1 MLLTPI
7 SHPAYRQAGVEGRG
21 VAVQSQTLAPER
33 KGEGAGRQVKEEM
46 TQEKLDILEEAKRV
60 LRVEAHSIL
69 DLVERIDESFSRAVE
84 LLYQCKGRVVLM
96 GMGKSG
102 LVGRKIASTFASTG
116 TPAFFLH
123 PAEGVNGDFG
133 MLAKEDVVIAISK
146 SGETREL
153 LEVLPLIKRY
163 GNRFITLTG
172 NFNSTLAKA
181 GDVCLSI
188 HVKEEACPMG
198 LAPTASTTATLALG
212 DALAVALMG
221 KKGFKEEDFA
231 LLHPGGTLGKRLLLK
246 VEDLMHIGEAF
257 PMVSEKALMKD
268 AIFEITSKRL
278 GATGVCN
285 GEGHLVGVITDGDLR
300 RALEKFS
307 DLLHRKASEVM
318 TRNPKWIEKDAL
330 AAKAVQRM
338 EEYSITS
345 LFIFNRTGDKV
356 PVGII
361 HLHDLLKAGVV

>member
-1 MLLTPI
+1 M
-7 SHPAYRQAGVEGRG
+7 
-21 VAVQSQTLAPER
+21 
-33 KGEGAGRQVKEEM
+33 
-46 TQEKLDILEEAKRV
+46 DILEEAKRV
-60 LRVEAHSIL
+60 LRVEAQSIL
-69 DLVERIDESFSRAVE
+69 DLAERMDENFSRAVE
-84 LLYQCKGRVVLM
+84 LLHHCEGKVVLM

-116 TPAFFLH
+116 TPSFFIH
-123 PAEGVNGDFG
+123 PAEGLNGDFG
-133 MLAKEDVVIAISK
+133 MLTKEDVVIAISN

-163 GNRFITLTG
+163 GNRLITFTG
-172 NFNSTLAKA
+172 NLNSTLAKA
-181 GDVCLSI
+181 GDVNLDI
-188 HVKEEACPMG
+188 RVKEEADPLG
-198 LAPTASTTATLALG
+198 LVPTASTTATLALG

-221 KKGFKEEDFA
+221 KKDFKKEDFA
-231 LLHPGGTLGKRLLLK
+231 ILHPGGTLGKRLLLK
-246 VEDLMHIGEAF
+246 VEDLMHMGKAF
-257 PMVSEKALMKD
+257 PMVSEKTLMKD

-278 GATGVCN
+278 GVTGVCN
-285 GEGHLVGVITDGDLR
+285 TEGHLVGVITDGDLR

-307 DLLHRKASEVM
+307 DLLNREASEVM
-318 TRNPKWIEKDAL
+318 TKNPKWIEKDAL

-345 LFIFNRTGDKV
+345 LFVFKKAGDKV

>member
-1 MLLTPI
+1 
-7 SHPAYRQAGVEGRG
+7 
-21 VAVQSQTLAPER
+21 
-33 KGEGAGRQVKEEM
+33 
-46 TQEKLDILEEAKRV
+46 LDIVEEAKRV
-60 LRVEAHSIL
+60 LRVEAQSLL
-69 DLVERIDESFSRAVE
+69 DLAERIDENFSRAVE
-84 LLYQCKGRVVLM
+84 LLYHCKGKVVLM

-116 TPAFFLH
+116 TPSFFLH
-123 PAEGVNGDFG
+123 PAEGLNGDFG
-133 MLAKEDVVIAISK
+133 MLAKEDLIIAISY

-163 GNRFITLTG
+163 GNRLITLTG
-172 NFNSTLAKA
+172 NENSTLSKA
-181 GDVCLSI
+181 GDVNLDI
-188 HVKEEACPMG
+188 RVKEEACPLG
-198 LAPTASTTATLALG
+198 LAPTSSTTATLALG

-221 KKGFKEEDFA
+221 KKDFKKEDFA
-231 LLHPGGTLGKRLLLK
+231 ILHPGGVLGKRLLLK
-246 VEDLMHIGEAF
+246 VEDLMHVGKAF
-257 PMVSEKALMKD
+257 PMVSEKTLMKD

-278 GATGVCN
+278 GVTAVCN
-285 GEGHLVGVITDGDLR
+285 TEGHLMGVITDGDLR

-307 DLLHRKASEVM
+307 DLFNREAFEVM
-318 TRNPKWIEKDAL
+318 TKNPKWIEKDAL

-345 LFIFNRTGDKV
+345 LFVFKKAEDKV

>member
-1 MLLTPI
+1 M
-7 SHPAYRQAGVEGRG
+7 
-21 VAVQSQTLAPER
+21 
-33 KGEGAGRQVKEEM
+33 
-46 TQEKLDILEEAKRV
+46 DIVEEAKRV
-60 LRVEAHSIL
+60 LRVEAQSLL
-69 DLVERIDESFSRAVE
+69 DLAGRIDDNFSRAVE
-84 LLYQCKGRVVLM
+84 LLYYCKGKVVLM

-116 TPAFFLH
+116 TPSFFLH
-123 PAEGVNGDFG
+123 PAEGLNGDFG
-133 MLAKEDVVIAISK
+133 MLAKEDLIIAISN

-163 GNRFITLTG
+163 GNRLITLTG
-172 NFNSTLAKA
+172 NMTSTLAKS
-181 GDVCLSI
+181 GDVNLDI
-188 HVKEEACPMG
+188 HVKEEADPLG
-198 LAPTASTTATLALG
+198 LAPTSSTTATLALG

-221 KKGFKEEDFA
+221 KRDFKKEDFA
-231 LLHPGGTLGKRLLLK
+231 ILHPGGVLGKKLLLK
-246 VEDLMHIGEAF
+246 VEDLMHVGKAF

-268 AIFEITSKRL
+268 AVFEITSKRL
-278 GATGVCN
+278 GVTAVCN
-285 GEGHLVGVITDGDLR
+285 TEGHLVGVITDGDLR
-300 RALEKFS
+300 RAIEKFS
-307 DLLHRKASEVM
+307 DLFNRKASEVM

-345 LFIFNRTGDKV
+345 LFVFDKAGDKV

>member
-1 MLLTPI
+1 M
-7 SHPAYRQAGVEGRG
+7 
-21 VAVQSQTLAPER
+21 
-33 KGEGAGRQVKEEM
+33 
-46 TQEKLDILEEAKRV
+46 DIVEEAKRV
-60 LRVEAHSIL
+60 LRVEAQSLL
-69 DLVERIDESFSRAVE
+69 DLAGRIDENFSRAVE
-84 LLYQCKGRVVLM
+84 LLYHCKGKVVLM

-116 TPAFFLH
+116 TPSFFLH
-123 PAEGVNGDFG
+123 PAEGLNGDFG
-133 MLAKEDVVIAISK
+133 MLAKEDLIIAISN

-163 GNRFITLTG
+163 GNRLITLTG
-172 NFNSTLAKA
+172 NMTSTLAKS
-181 GDVCLSI
+181 GDINLDI
-188 HVKEEACPMG
+188 HVKEEADPLG
-198 LAPTASTTATLALG
+198 LAPTSSTTATLALG

-221 KKGFKEEDFA
+221 KRDFKKEDFA
-231 LLHPGGTLGKRLLLK
+231 ILHPGGVLGKRLLLK
-246 VEDLMHIGEAF
+246 VEDLMHVGKAF

-268 AIFEITSKRL
+268 AVFEITSKRL
-278 GATGVCN
+278 GVTAVCN
-285 GEGHLVGVITDGDLR
+285 TEGHLVGVITDGDLR

-307 DLLHRKASEVM
+307 DLFNRKASEVM

-345 LFIFNRTGDKV
+345 LFVFDKAGDKV

>member
-1 MLLTPI
+1 MNVI
-7 SHPAYRQAGVEGRG
+7 
-21 VAVQSQTLAPER
+21 
-33 KGEGAGRQVKEEM
+33 
-46 TQEKLDILEEAKRV
+46 DEAKRV
-60 LRVEAHSIL
+60 LRVEAQSIL
-69 DLVERIDESFSRAVE
+69 DLAERIDENFSRAVE
-84 LLYQCKGRVVLM
+84 LLYHCKGKVVLM

-133 MLAKEDVVIAISK
+133 MLAREDVVIAISN

-163 GNRFITLTG
+163 GNRLIALTG
-172 NFNSTLAKA
+172 KVNSSLARA
-181 GDVCLSI
+181 GDVCLNLS
-188 HVKEEACPMG
+188 VKEEACPMG
-198 LAPTASTTATLALG
+198 LAPTASTTATLAMG
-212 DALAVALMG
+212 DALAIALMG
-221 KKGFKEEDFA
+221 KRGFDEKDFA
-231 LLHPGGTLGKRLLLK
+231 LLHPGGTLGKKLLLK
-246 VEDLMHIGEAF
+246 VEDLMHVGKAF
-257 PMVSEKALMKD
+257 PMVAEKALMKD

-278 GATGVCN
+278 GVTAVCN

-300 RALEKFS
+300 RALEKFN
-307 DLLHRKASEVM
+307 DLFQREAREVM

-345 LFIFNRTGDKV
+345 LFVFNQAGEKV

>member
-1 MLLTPI
+1 MDSI
-7 SHPAYRQAGVEGRG
+7 
-21 VAVQSQTLAPER
+21 
-33 KGEGAGRQVKEEM
+33 
-46 TQEKLDILEEAKRV
+46 EEAKRV
-60 LRVEAHSIL
+60 LRVEAQSIL
-69 DLVERIDESFSRAVE
+69 DLAERIDENFSKAVD
-84 LLYQCKGRVVLM
+84 LLYHCKGKVVLM

-123 PAEGVNGDFG
+123 PAEGLNGDFG
-133 MLAKEDVVIAISK
+133 MLAKEDVIIAISN

-163 GNRFITLTG
+163 GNRLITCTG
-172 NFNSTLAKA
+172 NSNSTLAKT
-181 GDVCLSI
+181 GDVHLDI
-188 HVKEEACPMG
+188 RVKEEACPLG

-212 DALAVALMG
+212 DALAVALME
-221 KKGFKEEDFA
+221 KRDFKQEDFA
-231 LLHPGGTLGKRLLLK
+231 ILHPGGALGKRLLLK
-246 VEDLMHIGEAF
+246 VEDLMHIGKAF
-257 PMVSEKALMKD
+257 PMVSEKTLMKD
-268 AIFEITSKRL
+268 AVFEITSKRL
-278 GATGVCN
+278 GVTGVSN
-285 GEGHLVGVITDGDLR
+285 AQGHLVGVITDGDLR

-307 DLLHRKASEVM
+307 DLFNREASEVM
-318 TRNPKWIEKDAL
+318 TRNPKWIERSAL

-345 LFIFNRTGDKV
+345 LFVFDKGGDKV

>member
-1 MLLTPI
+1 M
-7 SHPAYRQAGVEGRG
+7 
-21 VAVQSQTLAPER
+21 
-33 KGEGAGRQVKEEM
+33 
-46 TQEKLDILEEAKRV
+46 DIVEEAKRV
-60 LRVEAHSIL
+60 LRVEAQSL
-69 DLVERIDESFSRAVE
+69 LELAERIDENFSRAVE
-84 LLYQCKGRVVLM
+84 LLYHCKGKVVLM

-116 TPAFFLH
+116 TPSFFLH
-123 PAEGVNGDFG
+123 PAEGLNGDFG
-133 MLAKEDVVIAISK
+133 MLAKEDLIIAISY

-163 GNRFITLTG
+163 GNRLITLTG
-172 NFNSTLAKA
+172 NENSTLSKA
-181 GDVCLSI
+181 GDVNLDI
-188 HVKEEACPMG
+188 RVKEEACPLG
-198 LAPTASTTATLALG
+198 LAPTSSTTATLALG

-221 KKGFKEEDFA
+221 KKDFKKEDFA
-231 LLHPGGTLGKRLLLK
+231 ILHPGGVLGKRLLLK
-246 VEDLMHIGEAF
+246 VEDLMHVGKAF
-257 PMVSEKALMKD
+257 PMVSEKTLMKD

-278 GATGVCN
+278 GVTAVCN
-285 GEGHLVGVITDGDLR
+285 TEGHLMGVITDGDLR

-307 DLLHRKASEVM
+307 DLFNREAFEVM
-318 TRNPKWIEKDAL
+318 TKNPKWIEKDAL

-345 LFIFNRTGDKV
+345 LFVFKKAGDKV

>member
-1 MLLTPI
+1 MDSI
-7 SHPAYRQAGVEGRG
+7 
-21 VAVQSQTLAPER
+21 
-33 KGEGAGRQVKEEM
+33 
-46 TQEKLDILEEAKRV
+46 EEAKRV
-60 LRVEAHSIL
+60 LRVEAQSIL
-69 DLVERIDESFSRAVE
+69 DLAERIDENFSRAVD
-84 LLYQCKGRVVLM
+84 LLYHCKGKVVLM

-123 PAEGVNGDFG
+123 PAEGLNGDFG
-133 MLAKEDVVIAISK
+133 MLAKEDVIIAISN

-153 LEVLPLIKRY
+153 LEALPLIKRY
-163 GNRFITLTG
+163 GNRLITFTG
-172 NFNSTLAKA
+172 NSSSTLARA
-181 GDVCLSI
+181 GDVNLNV
-188 HVKEEACPMG
+188 HVKEEACPFG

-212 DALAVALMG
+212 DALAIALMG
-221 KKGFKEEDFA
+221 KRDFRKEDFA
-231 LLHPGGTLGKRLLLK
+231 ILHPGGALGKRLLLK
-246 VEDLMHIGEAF
+246 VEDLMHIGKAF
-257 PMVSEKALMKD
+257 PMVSENTLMKD

-278 GATGVCN
+278 GVTGVCN
-285 GEGHLVGVITDGDLR
+285 TEGHLVGVITDGDLR

-307 DLLHRKASEVM
+307 DLFNREASEVM
-318 TRNPKWIEKDAL
+318 TKNPKWIEKDAL

-345 LFIFNRTGDKV
+345 LFVFNQAGDKV

>member
-1 MLLTPI
+1 
-7 SHPAYRQAGVEGRG
+7 
-21 VAVQSQTLAPER
+21 
-33 KGEGAGRQVKEEM
+33 
-46 TQEKLDILEEAKRV
+46 
-60 LRVEAHSIL
+60 VEAQSLL
-69 DLVERIDESFSRAVE
+69 DLAERINENFSQAVE
-84 LLYQCKGRVVLM
+84 LLYQCKGKVVLM

-116 TPAFFLH
+116 TPAFFIH

-133 MLAKEDVVIAISK
+133 MLAKEDVIIAISN

-172 NFNSTLAKA
+172 NAKSTLAKA
-181 GDVCLSI
+181 GDVHLDI
-188 HVKEEACPMG
+188 RVKEEACPLG
-198 LAPTASTTATLALG
+198 LAPTASTTATLAMG

-221 KKGFKEEDFA
+221 KKDFKKEDFA
-231 LLHPGGTLGKRLLLK
+231 ILHPGGTLGKRLLLK
-246 VEDLMHIGEAF
+246 VEDLMHVGKAF
-257 PMVSEKALMKD
+257 PMISEKTLMKD

-278 GATGVCN
+278 GVTGVSDA
-285 GEGHLVGVITDGDLR
+285 EGHLVGVITDGDLR

-307 DLLHRKASEVM
+307 DLFNREASEAM
-318 TRNPKWIEKDAL
+318 TRNPKWIEKGAL

-345 LFIFNRTGDKV
+345 LFVSNQVGEKV

>member
-1 MLLTPI
+1 
-7 SHPAYRQAGVEGRG
+7 
-21 VAVQSQTLAPER
+21 
-33 KGEGAGRQVKEEM
+33 
-46 TQEKLDILEEAKRV
+46 LDIVEEAKRV
-60 LRVEAHSIL
+60 LRVEAQSLL
-69 DLVERIDESFSRAVE
+69 DLAERIDENFSRAVE
-84 LLYQCKGRVVLM
+84 LLYHCKGKVVLM

-116 TPAFFLH
+116 TPSFFLH
-123 PAEGVNGDFG
+123 PAEGLNGDFG
-133 MLAKEDVVIAISK
+133 MLAKEDLIIAISY

-163 GNRFITLTG
+163 GNRLITLTG
-172 NFNSTLAKA
+172 NENSTLSKA
-181 GDVCLSI
+181 GDVNLDI
-188 HVKEEACPMG
+188 RVKEEACPLG
-198 LAPTASTTATLALG
+198 LAPTSSTTATLALG

-221 KKGFKEEDFA
+221 KKDFKKEDFA
-231 LLHPGGTLGKRLLLK
+231 ILHPGGVLGKRLLLK
-246 VEDLMHIGEAF
+246 VEDLMHAGKAF
-257 PMVSEKALMKD
+257 PMVSEKTLMKD

-278 GATGVCN
+278 GVTAVCN
-285 GEGHLVGVITDGDLR
+285 TEGHLMGVITDGDLR

-307 DLLHRKASEVM
+307 DLFNREAFEVM
-318 TRNPKWIEKDAL
+318 TKNPKWIEKDAL

-345 LFIFNRTGDKV
+345 LFVFKKAEDKV

>member
-1 MLLTPI
+1 M
-7 SHPAYRQAGVEGRG
+7 
-21 VAVQSQTLAPER
+21 
-33 KGEGAGRQVKEEM
+33 
-46 TQEKLDILEEAKRV
+46 EEAKRV
-60 LRVEAHSIL
+60 LRVEAQSLL
-69 DLVERIDESFSRAVE
+69 DLAGRIDENFSRAVE
-84 LLYQCKGRVVLM
+84 LLYHCKGKVVLM

-116 TPAFFLH
+116 TPSFFLH
-123 PAEGVNGDFG
+123 PAEGLNGDFG
-133 MLAKEDVVIAISK
+133 MLAKEDLIIAISN

-163 GNRFITLTG
+163 GNRLITLTG
-172 NFNSTLAKA
+172 NMTSTLAKS
-181 GDVCLSI
+181 GDINLDI
-188 HVKEEACPMG
+188 HVKEEADPLG
-198 LAPTASTTATLALG
+198 LAPTSSTTATLALG

-221 KKGFKEEDFA
+221 KRDFKKEDFA
-231 LLHPGGTLGKRLLLK
+231 ILHPGGVLGKRLLLK
-246 VEDLMHIGEAF
+246 VEDLMHFGKAF

-268 AIFEITSKRL
+268 AVFEITSKRL
-278 GATGVCN
+278 GVTAVCN
-285 GEGHLVGVITDGDLR
+285 TEGHLVGVITDGDLR

-307 DLLHRKASEVM
+307 DLFNRKASEVM

-345 LFIFNRTGDKV
+345 LFVFDKAGDKV

>member
-1 MLLTPI
+1 M
-7 SHPAYRQAGVEGRG
+7 
-21 VAVQSQTLAPER
+21 
-33 KGEGAGRQVKEEM
+33 
-46 TQEKLDILEEAKRV
+46 DIVEEAKRV
-60 LRVEAHSIL
+60 LRVEAQSLL
-69 DLVERIDESFSRAVE
+69 DLAGRIDENFSRAVE
-84 LLYQCKGRVVLM
+84 LLYHCKGKVVLM

-116 TPAFFLH
+116 TPSFFLH
-123 PAEGVNGDFG
+123 PAEGLNGDFG
-133 MLAKEDVVIAISK
+133 MLAKEDLIIAISN

-163 GNRFITLTG
+163 GNRLITLTG
-172 NFNSTLAKA
+172 NMTSTLAKS
-181 GDVCLSI
+181 GDINLDI
-188 HVKEEACPMG
+188 HVKEEADPLG
-198 LAPTASTTATLALG
+198 LAPTSSTTATLALG

-221 KKGFKEEDFA
+221 KRDFKKEDFA
-231 LLHPGGTLGKRLLLK
+231 ILHPGGVLGKKLLLK
-246 VEDLMHIGEAF
+246 VEDLMHVGKAF

-268 AIFEITSKRL
+268 AVFEITSKRL
-278 GATGVCN
+278 GVTAVCN
-285 GEGHLVGVITDGDLR
+285 TEGHLVGVITDGDLR
-300 RALEKFS
+300 RAIEKFS
-307 DLLHRKASEVM
+307 DLFNRKASEVM

-345 LFIFNRTGDKV
+345 LFVFDKAGDKV